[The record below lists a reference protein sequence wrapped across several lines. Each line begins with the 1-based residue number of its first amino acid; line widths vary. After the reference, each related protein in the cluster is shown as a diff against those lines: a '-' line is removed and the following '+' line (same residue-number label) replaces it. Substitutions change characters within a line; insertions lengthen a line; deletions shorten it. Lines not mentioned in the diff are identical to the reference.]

1 MVVKNFVR
9 KPFSGTNIVMQDI
22 FRKFLAQKTHDL
34 SHDLRHENLSMKF
47 E

>member
-1 MVVKNFVR
+1 M
-9 KPFSGTNIVMQDI
+9 IMQVI

-47 E
+47 EWYKIFTLGNV